1 MPINSEH
8 EETSAPSATSA
19 QPREK
24 APGVYVRA
32 NEYQPQELDML
43 WSGSRH
49 FVKEDRSPI
58 VFTVVGVLV
67 GAIITSALFF
77 LFTSKPRISAGGGA
91 LTQPVI
97 SETGVAPKVYE
108 PITVSVNGGQRAS
121 SADNGDSPAA
131 TRVLRQ
137 DALAPSGGNSAESSS
152 NASSEVSAS
161 SSDASSAQG
170 EPSRASSY
178 EVQSG
183 DTLER
188 IARRFY
194 GSGAP
199 DMVAKIQRANAMS
212 SPDKLQIGQQLAIPP
227 KTY

>member
-1 MPINSEH
+1 
-8 EETSAPSATSA
+8 
-19 QPREK
+19 
-24 APGVYVRA
+24 
-32 NEYQPQELDML
+32 ML